1 MRGITCGGYDTDRIF
16 VYHDAKPKL
25 TPYEA
30 RPKESVISP
39 STQSWPEEIHNQL
52 VPSRPVGGNPE
63 FMAPFVL
70 PCLLPTCMAQSAY
83 REKSVETFI
92 RMFSPYG
99 DMRSANIDGK
109 DMVRMLPEL
118 TASDEALRLSVVAIG
133 TMELSNQTN
142 NTDLARQGRGIYGK
156 ALVETRNA
164 LLDPARARSTAI
176 LVLA

>member
-1 MRGITCGGYDTDRIF
+1 
-16 VYHDAKPKL
+16 
-25 TPYEA
+25 
-30 RPKESVISP
+30 
-39 STQSWPEEIHNQL
+39 
-52 VPSRPVGGNPE
+52 
-63 FMAPFVL
+63 
-70 PCLLPTCMAQSAY
+70 MAQSAY

-142 NTDLARQGRGIYGK
+142 NTDMARQGRGIYGK
-156 ALVETRNA
+156 ALVETRKA

-176 LVLA
+176 LVIPHVRKT